1 MLGERIGET
10 SARQRANSDAH
21 GGGVGGPGKDGQRKS
36 RAYDADF
43 ASYLEARQPTLLR
56 TAYLLTGSQHGAE
69 DLVQETMAKLYL
81 SWDRVRRADS
91 IDAYVRRALINEHN
105 SLWRRAW
112 KRKEFVTESVP
123 ERTPATRPAGHG
135 TDTRLWSFIQ
145 TLPRKQRA
153 VVVLRYYE
161 ELSEAETADVL
172 GISVGTVKSQ
182 ASRALAALRER
193 APQSLN
199 PNSGEER

>member
-1 MLGERIGET
+1 MTNPTPMEVVVVSRDTTRDHSSTG
-10 SARQRANSDAH
+10 
-21 GGGVGGPGKDGQRKS
+21 

-43 ASYLEARQPTLLR
+43 ASYLEARQPALLR
-56 TAYLLTGSQHGAE
+56 TAYLLTGSRHGAE

-81 SWDRVRRADS
+81 SWDKVRRVES
-91 IDAYVRRALINEHN
+91 IDAYVRRSMINEHN

-112 KRKEFVTESVP
+112 KRNEVTTDLVP
-123 ERTPATRPAGHG
+123 DRTPSTDRHDDG
-135 TDTRLWSFIQ
+135 TGAALWSFVQ

-161 ELSEAETADVL
+161 EMSEAETAEAL

-182 ASRALAALRER
+182 ASRALAALRAR
-193 APQSLN
+193 APQTLSQQLG
-199 PNSGEER
+199 SESSEER

>member
-1 MLGERIGET
+1 MEMTNPTPMEVVVVSRDTRRDHSALG
-10 SARQRANSDAH
+10 
-21 GGGVGGPGKDGQRKS
+21 

-43 ASYLEARQPTLLR
+43 ASYLEARQPSLLR

-81 SWDRVRRADS
+81 SWDKVRRADS
-91 IDAYVRRALINEHN
+91 LDAYVRRAMINEHN

-112 KRKEFVTESVP
+112 KRNEVTTDLVP
-123 ERTPATRPAGHG
+123 DRTPIVDSHDEG
-135 TDTRLWSFIQ
+135 TGAALWSFIQ

-161 ELSEAETADVL
+161 EMTEAETADAL

-182 ASRALAALRER
+182 ASRALAALRAR

-199 PNSGEER
+199 QQSGTASSEER

>member
-1 MLGERIGET
+1 MEVVPVATPRTPRSHE
-10 SARQRANSDAH
+10 
-21 GGGVGGPGKDGQRKS
+21 PGKAS
-36 RAYDADF
+36 RRSRPYDDDF
-43 ASYLEARQPTLLR
+43 ASYLEARQPALLR

-81 SWDRVRRADS
+81 SWDKVRRHDS
-91 IDAYVRRALINEHN
+91 LDGYVRRVMINEHN

-112 KRKEFVTESVP
+112 KRKEVATDVLP
-123 ERTPATRPAGHG
+123 DRTAAATTAETGLNS
-135 TDTRLWSFIQ
+135 TLWSFVQ

-182 ASRALAALRER
+182 ASRALAALRAR

-199 PNSGEER
+199 PHTSPTGEER